1 MAGRFDGRTALVTG
15 AAQGIGAGVA
25 RQLAREGAAVAVT
38 DLSLDGAERTAREIQ
53 DAGGHARPYRLD
65 VSSTAQIE
73 QVVRAAE
80 QALGTPTL
88 AVTCAGVCLSHPLL
102 DLTERSW
109 DLTLDVN
116 LKGTFFVLQAVAR
129 RMVAAGRKGGLGA
142 IASVAGRGGRALNAD
157 YAASKAGVISVVRS
171 AALAL
176 APWGITVNAVCPGVV
191 DTPMTQAIHQERSR
205 LHGMSPEESL
215 AALIKSIPL
224 GRIETVDDVA
234 NAVAFLLS
242 DEGSYI
248 TGQALNV
255 CGGLEF
261 D

>member
-1 MAGRFDGRTALVTG
+1 MTGRFDGRTALITG

-25 RQLAREGAAVAVT
+25 RRLACEGAAVAVT

-53 DAGGHARPYRLD
+53 AAGGHARPYRLD

-88 AVTCAGVCLSHPLL
+88 AATCAGVCLSHPLL

-129 RMVAAGRKGGLGA
+129 RMGAAGRKGGMVA

-176 APWGITVNAVCPGVV
+176 APHGITVNAVCPGVV

-215 AALIKSIPL
+215 ATLIKSIPL
-224 GRIETVDDVA
+224 GRIETVDDVV
-234 NAVAFLLS
+234 NAVVFLLS
-242 DEGSYI
+242 DDGSYI